1 MTGLLS
7 GVVVVLIIC
16 HTPKTFINIQVRCVK
31 RLIWSYYNNILL
43 VITIN
48 QYSSVNIST

>member
-16 HTPKTFINIQVRCVK
+16 HTPKTFINIQVRYVK
-31 RLIWSYYNNILL
+31 RFILSDYNYILL
-43 VITIN
+43 VI
-48 QYSSVNIST
+48 SVQI